1 MLKFKSGDVLA
12 VVETIGDSGWW
23 MAIKDNRP
31 GYIPKDF
38 VTAFWEFLPKCQ
50 MWSWNIDFIQIC
62 YRKLYN
68 LWIVNIFLIC
78 ACDS

>member
-38 VTAFWEFLPKCQ
+38 VTAF
-50 MWSWNIDFIQIC
+50 
-62 YRKLYN
+62 
-68 LWIVNIFLIC
+68 
-78 ACDS
+78 